1 MDPISF
7 LQGDHCVQTLRT
19 VSFCIGNLSF
29 FALQPHLLYHTSA
42 IVAAAIESA
51 SIPWRLKKRAVLM
64 SEVVGAVNWQG
75 NHNIA
80 SLGACLPLDALKGK
94 EYTSAD
100 QCFPIEAGRFS
111 TIKNFT
117 VDDAKVIF

>member
-1 MDPISF
+1 
-7 LQGDHCVQTLRT
+7 
-19 VSFCIGNLSF
+19 
-29 FALQPHLLYHTSA
+29 
-42 IVAAAIESA
+42 
-51 SIPWRLKKRAVLM
+51 M

-80 SLGACLPLDALKGK
+80 SLGACFPLDALKGK

-100 QCFPIEAGRFS
+100 QCLPIEAGRFS

-117 VDDAKVIF
+117 VDDAKVLF